1 MSAGFDAHLERG
13 GNRFVAFSRQP
24 LSPPNAGP
32 GGAGLLNLCNLQ
44 LRIAPRNR
52 PMVKKPLTP
61 VCVDREARFI
71 AVIARANNVVAR
83 AKMM

>member
-24 LSPPNAGP
+24 LSLPNAGP

-44 LRIAPRNR
+44 LRIAPRNQ
-52 PMVKKPLTP
+52 PMVKKHLTR
-61 VCVDREARFI
+61 VRVDREARFI
-71 AVIARANNVVAR
+71 AVIAREQR
-83 AKMM
+83 LRPRKMM

>member
-1 MSAGFDAHLERG
+1 
-13 GNRFVAFSRQP
+13 
-24 LSPPNAGP
+24 
-32 GGAGLLNLCNLQ
+32 
-44 LRIAPRNR
+44 
-52 PMVKKPLTP
+52 MVKKHLTP